1 MLDAKNGIFTAVGLS
16 VNVTLFSVVAPGI
29 FAAAR
34 SGPPDSELFTKQ
46 RKTLF
51 FFFPTTV
58 ALNSRAWMLDAFS
71 D

>member
-58 ALNSRAWMLDAFS
+58 ALNSRA
-71 D
+71 